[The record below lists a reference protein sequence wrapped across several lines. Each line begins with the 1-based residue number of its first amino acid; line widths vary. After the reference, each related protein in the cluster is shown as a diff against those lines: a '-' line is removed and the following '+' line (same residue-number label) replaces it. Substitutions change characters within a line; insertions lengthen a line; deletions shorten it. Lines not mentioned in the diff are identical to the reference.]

1 MPKTHC
7 KRIISVFTFLLLSFF
22 NKNVIAQDVTA
33 PTVNL
38 ITFIRDLEEKY
49 SIKFS
54 YVDEDIREIQIN
66 IPKVENLQEVLSYVQ
81 DQTQII
87 IQKLNDRYYT
97 ITKSTTVDI
106 CAIVLDNFKENM
118 VIGSTV
124 EVLGSSIAAITDHNG
139 HFSFDNIPRKAIIQI
154 KHIGF
159 KPLFVAAE
167 DLTKHNPCKTLLL
180 NESYEEL
187 QEVIVYQFLTTGL
200 SKQADAS
207 IQLNTGD
214 FGILPGLIEPDVLQT
229 IQALPGIKSIDE
241 TVSNINIRGGTN
253 DQNLI
258 LWDGIK
264 MYQSGH
270 FFGLISAFN
279 PYLTD
284 KVTLIKN
291 GTSAQFGDGV
301 SGVLDI
307 QTKNEIADD
316 YFGGAGFNLINGDIY
331 GQAPLANNMAF
342 QFSARRSLTDFFN
355 TPTYDEFFKRAFQDT
370 QIKGGSGQFDDIQ
383 RDENFYFYDFTGKL
397 LYDIN
402 EDHKVRVSFIHIN
415 NDLDYMEQNLTSL
428 RETQSRLDQTNLS
441 FGGSLESTW
450 NNNFSTKINAYYTR
464 YELDSKN
471 TSAFS
476 AQVLSQRNEVKETA
490 LKLNTNYHL
499 VDGLNWLNG
508 YQLNEV
514 GITNFSEVTQPEY
527 KNNIKGVI
535 RTHALFSELEYTS
548 QDEKLYARGGAR
560 LNYVENLDTFSEYI
574 IEPRLNINYTIADN
588 FKTEFQGEFKNQT
601 THQVVDLEQNFLGVE
616 KRRWQI
622 ADPDNELVPLPITKS
637 KQGSLGFNYD
647 HHSLYVGVEGFYKEV
662 KGISAR
668 TQGFQS
674 EGQFNEEIGQYEIKG
689 IEFLINKKT
698 ADYSTWLSYTY
709 NVNDYTF
716 EDIIPKTFPNNLDVR
731 HTITFAGNYIYNGF
745 KIGVGLNY
753 RTGKPYTK
761 PDSVNPINTAVFPS
775 LINYQE
781 PNRSRL
787 PEYLRID
794 ASAIY
799 DFDLSPTLKA
809 TLGASVLNLTNRK
822 NILNTY
828 YRLNDTDEIETVE
841 SISLGLTP
849 NFSFRVRF

>member
-1 MPKTHC
+1 MPKTHR
-7 KRIISVFTFLLLSFF
+7 KRIISVFAFLLLSFF
-22 NKNVIAQDVTA
+22 YKNVMAQDVTV
-33 PTVNL
+33 PSVNL

-54 YVDEDIREIQIN
+54 YVDEDIKDIQIN
-66 IPKVENLQEVLSYVQ
+66 IPKDENLKEVLSYVQ

-87 IQKLNDRYYT
+87 IQKLSDRYYT
-97 ITKSTTVDI
+97 LTKSTTVDI
-106 CAIVLDNFKENM
+106 CAVVLDNFKENT
-118 VIGSTV
+118 VIGSSV
-124 EVLGSSIAAITDHNG
+124 EVLGSSIAAVTDHNG
-139 HFSFDNIPRKAIIQI
+139 HFYFDNIPRKAIVQI

-167 DLTKHNPCKTLLL
+167 DLTKHNPCKILLL
-180 NESYEEL
+180 NESFEQL

-200 SKQADAS
+200 SKQLDAS
-207 IQLNTGD
+207 IQLNTED

-229 IQALPGIKSIDE
+229 VQALPGIKSIDE

-284 KVTLIKN
+284 KVISIKN

-307 QTKNEIADD
+307 QTKNQITDD
-316 YFGGAGFNLINGDIY
+316 YFGGAGFNLINGDMY
-331 GQAPLANNMAF
+331 GQAPLANNLAF

-370 QIKGGSGQFDDIQ
+370 QIKGTTGQTDDI
-383 RDENFYFYDFTGKL
+383 RREENFYFYDFTAKL

-441 FGGSLESTW
+441 FGGSLESIW
-450 NNNFSTKINAYYTR
+450 SNNFSTKINAYYTR

-471 TSAFS
+471 SSANGE
-476 AQVLSQRNEVKETA
+476 QELSQRNEVKETS

-499 VDGLNWLNG
+499 GDGLNWLNG

-514 GITNFSEVTQPEY
+514 GVTNVSFVTQPHY
-527 KNNIKGVI
+527 DNNIKGVI
-535 RTHALFSELEYTS
+535 RTHALFSELEYKS

-560 LNYVENLDTFSEYI
+560 FNYVENLDTFSEYI
-574 IEPRLNINYTIADN
+574 IEPRLNINYTIANN
-588 FKTEFQGEFKNQT
+588 FKTEFLGEFKNQA
-601 THQVVDLEQNFLGVE
+601 THQVVDLEQNFLGIE

-622 ADPDNELVPLPITKS
+622 ADPDNDLVPLPITKS

-689 IEFLINKKT
+689 IEFLINKKNN
-698 ADYSTWLSYTY
+698 DYSAWLSYTY
-709 NVNDYTF
+709 NLNNYTF
-716 EDIIPKTFPNNLDVR
+716 EEIVPRTFPNNLDVR
-731 HTITFAGNYIYNGF
+731 HTITFAGNYIYNDF

-761 PDSVNPINTAVFPS
+761 PDSVNPIDTTVFPS
-775 LINYQE
+775 MINYRE

-787 PEYLRID
+787 PEYIRID

-799 DFDLSPTLKA
+799 DFNLSPGLKA

-828 YRLNDTDEIETVE
+828 YRLNDTDEIETIE
-841 SISLGLTP
+841 SVSLGLTP